1 MSDDLNKS
9 DIENALFALILFKQ
23 ALLKDNQTCCPN
35 QPESQLYHVL
45 RSILFSCATL
55 KEELLLR
62 LIHALFSNAGAE
74 FCIKGVCGIPDCT
87 FGAVDWEDYTQHGD
101 CPLVKDLANLLEARK
116 DSTFLPTLAA
126 ELAHGHRRAVAN
138 IIALL
143 KPDHWCAKAMQGSS
157 WWVQALQD
165 GHRRYRTVDTHAE
178 CATSVTAS
186 RFKDFNDL
194 CDSTVDLEK
203 VTQQQQHIVQSPMYV
218 PTEEAETDE
227 PARKKKKGGAV
238 DLFSLRP
245 EALLEAVRTASFG
258 VSPWATA
265 EPGQLFFSPS
275 IQPVSVKPL
284 KDFSLNYF
292 KTVPLVEYVPGVCG
306 PESICGGGVRGM
318 RATIE
323 AAKQG
328 SSFGDLY
335 LGHGGHIKGWERL
348 PTLLQALRVHASA
361 CGTRPYNA
369 WAGPL
374 ATEKAIEFDLPIVDA
389 AGELTVTAHES
400 ATHAHAFL
408 THLAHLSKPRML
420 VTFAHAPGAAADLT
434 EVQLD
439 VFRDTARELGS
450 STHRA
455 LVDFRRV
462 DAEQRRELV
471 GEAFALMADNPGMD
485 AYRLALQAREACT
498 LETKNVRSQAALAA
512 RLALL
517 VDPDIG
523 KSWVEHSDAL
533 QEFRQRLGTESA
545 AAFLSRATPARRATM
560 ILHGWWFDVD
570 AAGDAWPTQGVPR
583 AAGPFAPA
591 EDSDIGTLALRFPP
605 GDTVNVGFL
614 RVPARTAT
622 SFTLVLEGHTSVSLT
637 EGHILVLEE
646 AARYVLGEPSV
657 CVAPASVAAWLAE
670 LPAPTAQVLHGTV
683 VLNDLEERS
692 HTPTRLW
699 MGRMQLRCADKVH
712 DLTYRSI
719 LIQSAAER
727 KRTAQGAA
735 VHLGDHLFPDAYGLD
750 YTPRGTLAALKVDQE
765 VVVTAYAGEA
775 VHAILVGGP
784 ALGPSPHRRAIVPL
798 YELTT
803 DAAAPRVDGLNA
815 LLSLFAWVA
824 QCLGKAGVAA
834 LLSGL
839 QGTGKS
845 LVLKVLSIIFGPN
858 MMRSV
863 KKAEQE
869 LEKQFGQEFTN
880 TTFAACDEVGDK
892 FFRAVDGASLK
903 EIITGEIN
911 THEVKQKQGMVK
923 TPNNTSFLFLTN
935 ESVPTE
941 KLKRRWITVVCA
953 NGLRIVGVGG
963 QAALRYFEAFDV
975 ALRSPYRNAGILH
988 LLTHYP
994 LVSNLEVYSA
1004 DKAKTSAALV
1014 ETPKEF
1020 HLRFLVDLC
1029 EFPVRAVSDTTDPF
1043 WTVVDAEHEG
1053 WGEEEVVAKKHLKQL
1068 LTDWH
1073 AHVCSRRENANDR
1086 LANPATSMLKK
1097 LEALFA
1103 GNATLAEM
1111 NAGQPPES
1119 FRLSRTHL
1127 RRFLREHG
1135 YNVRLPPGL
1144 PFYEGHETRRA
1155 GL

>member
-1 MSDDLNKS
+1 METLACDAPSKIVVVFSQSHDSNGLEDEFLGRKRARDSLVPPSKWTPLSDYAYIK
-9 DIENALFALILFKQ
+9 
-23 ALLKDNQTCCPN
+23 
-35 QPESQLYHVL
+35 
-45 RSILFSCATL
+45 RATA
-55 KEELLLR
+55 
-62 LIHALFSNAGAE
+62 I
-74 FCIKGVCGIPDCT
+74 
-87 FGAVDWEDYTQHGD
+87 
-101 CPLVKDLANLLEARK
+101 LEA
-116 DSTFLPTLAA
+116 
-126 ELAHGHRRAVAN
+126 
-138 IIALL
+138 
-143 KPDHWCAKAMQGSS
+143 
-157 WWVQALQD
+157 
-165 GHRRYRTVDTHAE
+165 
-178 CATSVTAS
+178 
-186 RFKDFNDL
+186 
-194 CDSTVDLEK
+194 
-203 VTQQQQHIVQSPMYV
+203 
-218 PTEEAETDE
+218 
-227 PARKKKKGGAV
+227 
-238 DLFSLRP
+238 
-245 EALLEAVRTASFG
+245 
-258 VSPWATA
+258 
-265 EPGQLFFSPS
+265 
-275 IQPVSVKPL
+275 
-284 KDFSLNYF
+284 
-292 KTVPLVEYVPGVCG
+292 
-306 PESICGGGVRGM
+306 
-318 RATIE
+318 
-323 AAKQG
+323 
-328 SSFGDLY
+328 
-335 LGHGGHIKGWERL
+335 
-348 PTLLQALRVHASA
+348 ALRGIIDANTYTGPDTWSCSYERTPWGRRFTVV
-361 CGTRPYNA
+361 CDKGPY
-369 WAGPL
+369 
-374 ATEKAIEFDLPIVDA
+374 
-389 AGELTVTAHES
+389 
-400 ATHAHAFL
+400 
-408 THLAHLSKPRML
+408 
-420 VTFAHAPGAAADLT
+420 
-434 EVQLD
+434 LD
-439 VFRDTARELGS
+439 
-450 STHRA
+450 
-455 LVDFRRV
+455 
-462 DAEQRRELV
+462 
-471 GEAFALMADNPGMD
+471 GM
-485 AYRLALQAREACT
+485 
-498 LETKNVRSQAALAA
+498 N
-512 RLALL
+512 
-517 VDPDIG
+517 
-523 KSWVEHSDAL
+523 
-533 QEFRQRLGTESA
+533 
-545 AAFLSRATPARRATM
+545 ARRDF
-560 ILHGWWFDVD
+560 W
-570 AAGDAWPTQGVPR
+570 R
-583 AAGPFAPA
+583 
-591 EDSDIGTLALRFPP
+591 
-605 GDTVNVGFL
+605 
-614 RVPARTAT
+614 
-622 SFTLVLEGHTSVSLT
+622 
-637 EGHILVLEE
+637 VLEE
-646 AARYVLGEPSV
+646 SLSAYAAFVPNLAGLYDFGARFRPVSTTGRRPLKPQCAWDDDDFARSYEPEVTDALLAAHSVGLTPRAGHTPVFWKRPGEAR
-657 CVAPASVAAWLAE
+657 APAPEGPLDAALRALTE
-670 LPAPTAQVLHGTV
+670 FTLDEVDHGAF
-683 VLNDLEERS
+683 EED
-692 HTPTRLW
+692 
-699 MGRMQLRCADKVH
+699 GD
-712 DLTYRSI
+712 
-719 LIQSAAER
+719 AAFAR
-727 KRTAQGAA
+727 
-735 VHLGDHLFPDAYGLD
+735 LD

-963 QAALRYFEAFDV
+963 QAALRYFEAFDA